1 MTKRNRQPKQLPTAA
16 AGRVS
21 GEGPSEHRF
30 EPHRFEPRPFR
41 RRPWLLAASAL
52 TLAAWL
58 AFLGVMAWQPWEA
71 KKRPP
76 PLREK
81 EAAQR
86 ATGE

>member
-1 MTKRNRQPKQLPTAA
+1 MTKRNRQPKQLETAA
-16 AGRVS
+16 AARAS
-21 GEGPSEHRF
+21 GEAWSER
-30 EPHRFEPRPFR
+30 RFEPRPFR
-41 RRPWLLAASAL
+41 RRPWLLAASILA
-52 TLAAWL
+52 LAAWL

>member
-1 MTKRNRQPKQLPTAA
+1 MTKRNLPAANRQASAA
-16 AGRVS
+16 PRQS
-21 GEGPSEHRF
+21 NHFDSDRRF
-30 EPHRFEPRPFR
+30 VPRPFQ
-41 RRPWLLAASAL
+41 RRPWLLAFAAMA
-52 TLAAWL
+52 LAAWL
-58 AFLGVMAWQPWEA
+58 AFLSLMAWQPWAA